1 MNRGL
6 IGPYW
11 YLVVYAQHHAQLLLD
26 TAPYNG
32 HLTVIE
38 ALWYTLPPKKLKK
51 MGAILAEPGGV

>member
-1 MNRGL
+1 MIAL

-11 YLVVYAQHHAQLLLD
+11 CLVVYAQHHAQLLLD

-38 ALWYTLPPKKLKK
+38 ALWYTHALKK
-51 MGAILAEPGGV
+51 KKGAILAEPVGV